1 MHRWCLTGTPIQN
14 RVDDFGSLVS
24 FLRVYP
30 FDNPSQFHANFVSS
44 IQRGNNKG
52 IEKLK
57 ALVQA
62 TSMRRTKQSVFEE
75 LKLEPRVERV
85 QSVKLNEEERALY
98 TIVKR
103 SWTYAAGGSRSVG
116 SIFQTITK
124 LRQICDHGREL
135 LSPDTLAV
143 LDRGCIN
150 GGRLEA
156 ISGEPQSCE
165 NCGAEVQNHGSDEI
179 ANYLLSCMH
188 LLCNKC
194 FAENQGGSAEEP
206 LCPVC
211 SGSGAL
217 GSLSEDEQVTDPFL
231 DPSQGA
237 VDMDFLYRP
246 SSKVLAL
253 LQNLHNDR
261 LASARD
267 PIKR

>member
-1 MHRWCLTGTPIQN
+1 MTGTPIQN
-14 RVDDFGSLVS
+14 RVEDFGSLVS

-44 IQRGNNKG
+44 IERGNNKG
-52 IEKLK
+52 IEGLK

-62 TSMRRTKQSVFEE
+62 ISLRRTKQSVFRE
-75 LKLEPRVERV
+75 LKLGPRVERV

-103 SWTYAAGGSRSVG
+103 SWTYAACGSGSIR

-135 LSPDTLAV
+135 LSPDALAV
-143 LDRGCIN
+143 LDRGYIN
-150 GGRLEA
+150 GGRLET
-156 ISGEPQSCE
+156 ISGEPESCE
-165 NCGAEVQNHGSDEI
+165 NCGAEVQNHDSGEFADYI
-179 ANYLLSCMH
+179 LSCMH
-188 LLCNKC
+188 PLCNKC
-194 FAENQGGSAEEP
+194 FPRNQGDNTEEP

-211 SGSGAL
+211 SGSGAS
-217 GSLSEDEQVTDPFL
+217 GSLLEDEQATDPFL

-237 VDMDFLYRP
+237 TDMEFLYRP

-253 LQNLHNDR
+253 LQNLRAD
-261 LASARD
+261 LLVSAGD
-267 PIKR
+267 PVKR